1 MAGILPS
8 TPEAARAEIERLL
21 ANVPGLDLSIH
32 QELLASDG
40 LSQIVHMTNGNWTE
54 VRVHGRLNGFPAS
67 AFLLALE
74 DEELGRHLLMRAVE
88 AVAEQAR
95 TPGERRV
102 DALVEAAERGDED
115 QVRFLL
121 MSEVDEAGE
130 YPGVP
135 PDAAS
140 RLYGGTP
147 LSCACC
153 LGHTGVVQL
162 LLDYGA
168 SVTLRPPPRGPLFG
182 SWLPLM
188 IATQHVPE
196 IAAAI
201 WFEGPQ
207 GPWAQR
213 DPLDIVRLLLAAG
226 ASPEAVEDDVEGSV
240 LEGVTPASPL
250 AYAAA
255 LVDRPRPDDPRDG
268 QWPMPMEVLRLFKQ
282 TRRSRLWARLRRIA
296 PRVGWWRRA
305 LMRLFE
311 DGIEVHYRPGHEGAR
326 RCQLEFED
334 AAAIVR

>member
-74 DEELGRHLLMRAVE
+74 DEELGRHLLVRAVE

-168 SVTLRPPPRGPLFG
+168 SVTLRPPPRVK
-182 SWLPLM
+182 
-188 IATQHVPE
+188 QVPE
-196 IAAAI
+196 
-201 WFEGPQ
+201 
-207 GPWAQR
+207 
-213 DPLDIVRLLLAAG
+213 AG
-226 ASPEAVEDDVEGSV
+226 D
-240 LEGVTPASPL
+240 
-250 AYAAA
+250 
-255 LVDRPRPDDPRDG
+255 
-268 QWPMPMEVLRLFKQ
+268 
-282 TRRSRLWARLRRIA
+282 
-296 PRVGWWRRA
+296 
-305 LMRLFE
+305 
-311 DGIEVHYRPGHEGAR
+311 YR
-326 RCQLEFED
+326 
-334 AAAIVR
+334 